1 MSTIS
6 TKRQFPH
13 YHKYTMDLAGRPLL
27 LFVGKLAEPAVAKM
41 FSTLFFSLAFVCVG
55 LETRLKEIISKENRN
70 ALWAFLTAQCFN
82 IVVTFVIAVLL
93 FGVLKPMWA

>member
-1 MSTIS
+1 
-6 TKRQFPH
+6 
-13 YHKYTMDLAGRPLL
+13 
-27 LFVGKLAEPAVAKM
+27 M

-82 IVVTFVIAVLL
+82 IVVTFVIAALL